1 MSPETM
7 SPGAFAAKAY
17 EAGISFA
24 AGVPGGGS
32 SLALADALNR
42 AGVSF
47 ITTGHESTAALMAGA
62 AGRIRGLPGLCL
74 SIKGPGLASLLPG
87 LLCCRYE
94 NFPLLAFAEAYP
106 TDVGPGPHRRHK
118 WLNHWAMAGQALVAY
133 GRFGGKLPNWEDA
146 ARRALLPLPGP
157 VLVDLAGEEGW
168 ITTGVRRR
176 EKSPPQPLASRRRIL
191 VVGSAALRAP
201 WAQMLTRLEVPIFT
215 TVAAKGALDET
226 LPQAAGIFTGD
237 AKPGTPEHTLFSQ
250 AEEVVFLDV
259 PSGERLNPRSA
270 ARREIHVRTHEGS
283 GFPPPGGDPESE
295 VMLAEDYVNEWLA
308 SAFSVSWGLEETA
321 RALAVMRS
329 RQRELGWT
337 PFTAMELADH
347 VLPKARHV
355 LDTGNFTVAGEHAL
369 VARSVDQVLGTPNGR
384 WMGAGIGLALGAAL
398 TDRSRACLLW
408 IGDGGIRAHIGE
420 LALAA
425 RRKLPLAVLLMR
437 DGYFGSIRTRAIQQ
451 GFDLSPLVVSSEGNL
466 AALEAWG
473 FSTAFANSPESL
485 EQVLMSWDFTGSPL
499 VVDCAFPPDVYQS
512 MADELR

>member
-1 MSPETM
+1 
-7 SPGAFAAKAY
+7 
-17 EAGISFA
+17 
-24 AGVPGGGS
+24 
-32 SLALADALNR
+32 
-42 AGVSF
+42 
-47 ITTGHESTAALMAGA
+47 
-62 AGRIRGLPGLCL
+62 
-74 SIKGPGLASLLPG
+74 
-87 LLCCRYE
+87 
-94 NFPLLAFAEAYP
+94 
-106 TDVGPGPHRRHK
+106 
-118 WLNHWAMAGQALVAY
+118 
-133 GRFGGKLPNWEDA
+133 
-146 ARRALLPLPGP
+146 
-157 VLVDLAGEEGW
+157 
-168 ITTGVRRR
+168 
-176 EKSPPQPLASRRRIL
+176 
-191 VVGSAALRAP
+191 
-201 WAQMLTRLEVPIFT
+201 
-215 TVAAKGALDET
+215 
-226 LPQAAGIFTGD
+226 
-237 AKPGTPEHTLFSQ
+237 
-250 AEEVVFLDV
+250 
-259 PSGERLNPRSA
+259 
-270 ARREIHVRTHEGS
+270 
-283 GFPPPGGDPESE
+283 
-295 VMLAEDYVNEWLA
+295 MLAEDYVNEWLA